1 MNKPNKI
8 KVDRYNADAKPPKES
23 DKGLFVTVFT
33 DGSYCPRTS
42 AWGVG
47 IWYRYSEEP
56 PVELKY
62 GGLHMNNPME
72 VERHGIEIALK
83 HIMEHN
89 DLTGK
94 VVVVQCDN
102 IHALQNVVRE
112 MTPQLKQAGAKF
124 VKAKHVKAH
133 TSHETSRTRVNAIAD
148 MLAREGMEYYRRMAD
163 DGRLSDCF
171 L

>member
-8 KVDRYNADAKPPKES
+8 KVDHYNEDSKPPKES
-23 DKGLFVTVFT
+23 AKGLFVTVFT

-56 PVELKY
+56 PVQFNL
-62 GGLHMNNPME
+62 GGLHMDNPME

-83 HIMEHN
+83 HIMDNH

-102 IHALQNVVRE
+102 IYALQNVVRE
-112 MTPQLKQAGAKF
+112 MTPQLKRAGAKF

-133 TSHETSRTRVNAIAD
+133 TSHETSRTRVNAIVD
-148 MLAREGMEYYRRMAD
+148 SLARECMEYYRRMAD

>member
-1 MNKPNKI
+1 MI
-8 KVDRYNADAKPPKES
+8 KVDRYNKDAESPKEK

-56 PVELKY
+56 PVKFNL
-62 GGLHMNNPME
+62 GGLHMDNPME
-72 VERHGIEIALK
+72 VEKHGIKVALNR
-83 HIMEHN
+83 IINEC

-94 VVVVQCDN
+94 VIVVQCDN
-102 IHALQNVVRE
+102 IHALKTVVNE
-112 MTPQLKQAGAKF
+112 MTPALKRAGAKF

-133 TSHETSRTRVNAIAD
+133 TNHETSRTRVNAIVDA
-148 MLAREGMEYYRRMAD
+148 LAREQMEFHRKGVD
-163 DGRLSDCF
+163 DGRLCDNF

>member
-1 MNKPNKI
+1 MIKI
-8 KVDRYNADAKPPKES
+8 DRYNEDAKPPKEI
-23 DKGLFVTVFT
+23 DKGLFVTVFS

-47 IWYRYSEEP
+47 IWYRYAEEQ

-62 GGLHMNNPME
+62 GGLHMPSPME
-72 VERHGIEIALK
+72 VERLGIEIALK
-83 HIMEHN
+83 HIIEHH

-94 VVVVQCDN
+94 VIVVQCDN

-112 MTPQLKQAGAKF
+112 MTPRLKRAGAKF

-133 TSHETSRTRVNAIAD
+133 TSHETSRTRVNAIVDA
-148 MLAREGMEYYRRMAD
+148 LAREQMEFHRSNIDR
-163 DGRLSDCF
+163 GEF
-171 L
+171 K

>member
-1 MNKPNKI
+1 MI
-8 KVDRYNADAKPPKES
+8 KVDRYNEDAKPPKES
-23 DKGLFVTVFT
+23 DKGLFVTVFS

-47 IWYRYSEEP
+47 IWYHYSEEP

-62 GGLHMNNPME
+62 GGLHMPNPME
-72 VERHGIEIALK
+72 VERHGIEVALK
-83 HIMEHN
+83 HIMEHH

-94 VVVVQCDN
+94 VIVVQCDN

-112 MTPQLKQAGAKF
+112 MTPQLKRAGAKF

-133 TSHETSRTRVNAIAD
+133 TSHETSRTRVNAIVDA
-148 MLAREGMEYYRRMAD
+148 LAREQMEFHRSNIDR
-163 DGRLSDCF
+163 GEF
-171 L
+171 K

>member
-1 MNKPNKI
+1 MI
-8 KVDRYNADAKPPKES
+8 KVDRYNEDAKPPKES
-23 DKGLFVTVFT
+23 DKGLFVTVFS

-62 GGLHMNNPME
+62 GGLHMPNPME
-72 VERHGIEIALK
+72 VERHGIEVAMK
-83 HIMEHN
+83 HIMEHH

-94 VVVVQCDN
+94 VIVVQCDN

-112 MTPQLKQAGAKF
+112 MTPQLKRAGAKF

-133 TSHETSRTRVNAIAD
+133 TSHETSRTRVNAIVDA
-148 MLAREGMEYYRRMAD
+148 LAREQMEFHRSNIDR
-163 DGRLSDCF
+163 GEF
-171 L
+171 K

>member
-1 MNKPNKI
+1 MI
-8 KVDRYNADAKPPKES
+8 KVDRYNEDAKPPKES

-47 IWYRYSEEP
+47 IWYRYGEEP

-62 GGLHMNNPME
+62 GGLHMPNPME
-72 VERHGIEIALK
+72 VEKHGIQTALEIVLN
-83 HIMEHN
+83 EH
-89 DLTGK
+89 DITGK
-94 VVVVQCDN
+94 VIIVQCDN
-102 IHALQNVVRE
+102 VHALQSVVKE
-112 MTPQLKQAGAKF
+112 YTPKLKAAGAKF

-133 TSHETSRTRVNAIAD
+133 TSHNTSRTKVNAIVDA
-148 MLAREGMEYYRRMAD
+148 LARKEMEFYRNQFNKEE
-163 DGRLSDCF
+163 F

>member
-1 MNKPNKI
+1 MIKI
-8 KVDRYNADAKPPKES
+8 DRYNEDAKLPKEI
-23 DKGLFVTVFT
+23 DKGLFVTVFS

-47 IWYRYSEEP
+47 IWYRYAEEQ

-62 GGLHMNNPME
+62 GGLHMPSPME
-72 VERHGIEIALK
+72 VERLGIEIALK
-83 HIMEHN
+83 HIIEHH

-94 VVVVQCDN
+94 VIVVQCDN

-112 MTPQLKQAGAKF
+112 MTPRLKRAGAKF

-133 TSHETSRTRVNAIAD
+133 TSHETSRTRVNAIVDA
-148 MLAREGMEYYRRMAD
+148 LAREQMEFHRSNIDR
-163 DGRLSDCF
+163 GEF
-171 L
+171 K

>member
-1 MNKPNKI
+1 MI
-8 KVDRYNADAKPPKES
+8 KVDRYNADAKPPKEI

-33 DGSYCPRTS
+33 DGSYCQRTS
-42 AWGVG
+42 SWGVG

-62 GGLHMNNPME
+62 GGLHMPNPME
-72 VERHGIEIALK
+72 VERHGIEVALK
-83 HIMEHN
+83 HIMEHH

-94 VVVVQCDN
+94 VIVVQCDN

-112 MTPQLKQAGAKF
+112 MTPQLKRAGAKF

-133 TSHETSRTRVNAIAD
+133 TSHETSRTRVNAIVDA
-148 MLAREGMEYYRRMAD
+148 LAREQMEFHRSNIDR
-163 DGRLSDCF
+163 GEF
-171 L
+171 K

>member
-1 MNKPNKI
+1 MIKI
-8 KVDRYNADAKPPKES
+8 DRYNEDAKPPKES

-47 IWYRYSEEP
+47 IWYRYSEEL

-62 GGLHMNNPME
+62 GGLHMPNPME
-72 VERHGIEIALK
+72 VERHGIEVALK
-83 HIMEHN
+83 HIMEHH

-94 VVVVQCDN
+94 VIVVQCDN

-112 MTPQLKQAGAKF
+112 MTPQLKRAGAKF

-133 TSHETSRTRVNAIAD
+133 TSHNTSRTKVNAIVDA
-148 MLAREGMEYYRRMAD
+148 LARKEIEFYRNQFNKEE
-163 DGRLSDCF
+163 F

>member
-1 MNKPNKI
+1 MI
-8 KVDRYNADAKPPKES
+8 KVDRYNEDAKPPKES
-23 DKGLFVTVFT
+23 AKGLFVTVFT

-47 IWYRYSEEP
+47 IWYRYSEEQ

-72 VERHGIEIALK
+72 VERHGIEVALN
-83 HIMEHN
+83 HLMSHH

-94 VVVVQCDN
+94 VIVVQCDN
-102 IHALQNVVRE
+102 IQALQNVVRE
-112 MTPQLKQAGAKF
+112 MTPQLKRAGAKF

-133 TSHETSRTRVNAIAD
+133 TSHETSRTRVNAIVD
-148 MLAREGMEYYRRMAD
+148 MLAREGMEYYRRMVD

>member
-1 MNKPNKI
+1 MI
-8 KVDRYNADAKPPKES
+8 KADYYNEDAKPPNES

-47 IWYRYSEEP
+47 IWYRYYEEP

-62 GGLHMNNPME
+62 GGLHMPNPME
-72 VERHGIEIALK
+72 VERHGIEVALK
-83 HIMEHN
+83 HIMENH
-89 DLTGK
+89 DITGK
-94 VVVVQCDN
+94 VIVVQCDN

-112 MTPQLKQAGAKF
+112 MTPQLKRAGAKF

-133 TSHETSRTRVNAIAD
+133 TSHNTSRTKVNAIVDA
-148 MLAREGMEYYRRMAD
+148 LARKEMEFYRKQFNK
-163 DGRLSDCF
+163 GEF

>member
-1 MNKPNKI
+1 MIKI
-8 KVDRYNADAKPPKES
+8 DRCNEDAKPPKES
-23 DKGLFVTVFT
+23 DKGLFVTVFS

-47 IWYRYSEEP
+47 IWYRYAEEL

-62 GGLHMNNPME
+62 GGLHMPNPME
-72 VERHGIEIALK
+72 VERYGIEVALK
-83 HIMEHN
+83 HIMEHH

-94 VVVVQCDN
+94 VIVVQCDN

-112 MTPQLKQAGAKF
+112 MTPQLKCAGAKF

-133 TSHETSRTRVNAIAD
+133 TSNETSRTRVNAIVD
-148 MLAREGMEYYRRMAD
+148 MLAREGMEHYRRMAD

>member
-1 MNKPNKI
+1 MI

-47 IWYRYSEEP
+47 IWYRYSEET

-72 VERHGIEIALK
+72 VERHGIEVALN
-83 HIMEHN
+83 HIMSHH
-89 DLTGK
+89 DLNGK
-94 VVVVQCDN
+94 VIVVQCDN
-102 IHALQNVVRE
+102 IHALKNVVRE
-112 MTPQLKQAGAKF
+112 MTPQLKRAGAKF

-133 TSHETSRTRVNAIAD
+133 TSHETSRTRVNAIVDA
-148 MLAREGMEYYRRMAD
+148 LARESMEYYRRMVD